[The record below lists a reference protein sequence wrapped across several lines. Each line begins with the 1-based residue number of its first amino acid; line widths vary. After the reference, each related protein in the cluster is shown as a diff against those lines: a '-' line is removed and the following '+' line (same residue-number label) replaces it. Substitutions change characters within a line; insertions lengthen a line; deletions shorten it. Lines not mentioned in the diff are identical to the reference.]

1 MAVEIRDRTIG
12 SARDYSTIQ
21 GWEDA
26 CPSNLTTGGTD
37 GDGVIWRGLLYA
49 EGPGTDG
56 EWSSTSQIT
65 ISGSTVDATRYVEL
79 TTAAGQS
86 FRDDADKA
94 TNALR
99 YNPANGVA
107 ILLTGN
113 NDQQDR
119 TIDSW
124 GQQHTRLT
132 GLQIRRG
139 TTTYQRE
146 ALRLG
151 AGARVDGCIVR
162 YDHEYIAIRL
172 AGGTVVN
179 SLIYCTNSSGRAIG
193 PTNDFVGIKNCT
205 LHGVGGA
212 WGVGPAYNSA
222 HRLDN
227 SAVFGFTDV
236 ASTTGN
242 MSGSSSNNATNLAS
256 VGFGSS
262 NQTSLTAADQFE
274 SLTGGSEDFR
284 AKSSG
289 SLDGNAV
296 RDASNTNDLDIVG
309 QARSTTVPWIGA
321 WETPAA
327 VPPTAP
333 TGVTAG
339 SVTALSAT
347 ASWTD
352 ASSDETGF
360 KVEYAPSPY
369 SSWTALSG
377 SPTAADATSLA
388 TGNVLT
394 DGASY
399 KFRVASTNANGD
411 SAWVES
417 GVFNTPALTRLRPNA
432 DTTVGAWTPS
442 TGSTLFGVIDETTPD
457 DADYIT
463 ASTNTTGKVKVEV
476 STDPADD
483 TNHSVSIRARATS
496 GTLTV
501 SLVQGHPSETLI
513 KAWTPSLTSSF
524 ATYVLTMS
532 SGEAAGITD
541 YSDLYLKFVTT

>member
-1 MAVEIRDRTIG
+1 MAWASGATI
-12 SARDYSTIQ
+12 
-21 GWEDA
+21 
-26 CPSNLTTGGTD
+26 TGGALATSLSQLFVFGSTDAGKNLVTGTTYTPTLNGTAAYGSDSLGTYVGLTGDGYLSINLADLASIIPD
-37 GDGVIWRGLLYA
+37 GDQSVFITFTR
-49 EGPGTDG
+49 EGTVPN
-56 EWSSTSQIT
+56 WSPLWE
-65 ISGSTVDATRYVEL
+65 VLD
-79 TTAAGQS
+79 
-86 FRDDADKA
+86 
-94 TNALR
+94 TN
-99 YNPANGVA
+99 
-107 ILLTGN
+107 
-113 NDQQDR
+113 
-119 TIDSW
+119 
-124 GQQHTRLT
+124 
-132 GLQIRRG
+132 
-139 TTTYQRE
+139 
-146 ALRLG
+146 
-151 AGARVDGCIVR
+151 GARVLGMQREDGDATLRVIASENVGVSLAVSSITAST
-162 YDHEYIAIRL
+162 EYTLVYTRTGSTRKL
-172 AGGTVVN
+172 FYTGGGGTPLTVPSQTFTAN
-179 SLIYCTNSSGRAIG
+179 ANQSALYIGGWYSG
-193 PTNDFVGIKNCT
+193 
-205 LHGVGGA
+205 LHYPGRFRA
-212 WGVGPAYNSA
+212 WGRWTRTLSDAEA
-222 HRLDN
+222 QD
-227 SAVFGFTDV
+227 
-236 ASTTGN
+236 
-242 MSGSSSNNATNLAS
+242 LA
-256 VGFGSS
+256 
-262 NQTSLTAADQFE
+262 D
-274 SLTGGSEDFR
+274 DP
-284 AKSSG
+284 
-289 SLDGNAV
+289 
-296 RDASNTNDLDIVG
+296 
-309 QARSTTVPWIGA
+309 QAELFAGA
-321 WETPAA
+321 I
-327 VPPTAP
+327 PTAP

-377 SPTAADATSLA
+377 SPTAANATSLA

-394 DGASY
+394 DGTSY

-442 TGSTLFGVIDETTPD
+442 TGSTLFGVIDEAVAD

-463 ASTNTTGKVKVEV
+463 TASATTGKVKVEV